1 MCGEANKTR
10 RGHIFGSPNGTVES
24 KLVFSVEPPY
34 QQKNVWQRKEAEYE
48 ASEQIIENFVKF
60 DCWFTF
66 YLSWWWHGLFHPVTC
81 IAVGSLFIFSLPFF
95 CSLHSHSVFLWLN
108 SVVFFL
114 FVSLFFVLSSICW
127 CVVYLISAVTMIAC
141 SEWDEPDVSDYSH
154 THKHMSRTQTWDGM
168 AWQIEVRWTHDARH
182 THHTYNMT
190 QEHAATSACQ
200 MDIRMILIT

>member
-1 MCGEANKTR
+1 MAEKRSRIRSERANNRKLCQIR
-10 RGHIFGSPNGTVES
+10 LLIYFLSILMMAWLISPCN
-24 KLVFSVEPPY
+24 LY
-34 QQKNVWQRKEAEYE
+34 R
-48 ASEQIIENFVKF
+48 
-60 DCWFTF
+60 CWF
-66 YLSWWWHGLFHPVTC
+66 
-81 IAVGSLFIFSLPFF
+81 FIYFFS
-95 CSLHSHSVFLWLN
+95 SVFLFTTLALGV
-108 SVVFFL
+108 SLAQFCFFL